1 MRLAE
6 KLCYL
11 QENIEARVML
21 EELSE
26 EQILFLC
33 QHERHIDVAS
43 TSTDE
48 IISIFNVPSK
58 MHAGKAAPKKRG
70 STTSVPKVADV
81 PYAWR
86 ALREG
91 DATGRGDLTDK
102 RGERVLVSLTP
113 RAPSGV
119 VEGPAAD
126 GGDAEAKKPNGGVVE
141 MIRESEGE
149 GEGGS
154 ESESEEEILPS
165 SQIVAGSSLGYGVVG
180 DDEHMRVGDAVDN
193 SNPDDAGDPAEG
205 VASLAEQRAC
215 LG

>member
-11 QENIEARVML
+11 QENIEARVMR

-119 VEGPAAD
+119 FEGPAAD
-126 GGDAEAKKPNGGVVE
+126 GGEAEAKKPNGGVVE
-141 MIRESEGE
+141 MIRESE

-180 DDEHMRVGDAVDN
+180 DEEHVRVGDAVDN
-193 SNPDDAGDPAEG
+193 SNPCGIDWNH
-205 VASLAEQRAC
+205 RR
-215 LG
+215 

>member
-1 MRLAE
+1 LQQAIRLAE

-11 QENIEARVML
+11 QENIEARVMR

-48 IISIFNVPSK
+48 IISIFKVPSK
-58 MHAGKAAPKKRG
+58 MHVGKAPPKKRG
-70 STTSVPKVADV
+70 STTSLPKVADV

-119 VEGPAAD
+119 VEGPVAG
-126 GGDAEAKKPNGGVVE
+126 GGDADSRKPRGGGVE
-141 MIRESEGE
+141 KIREIGS
-149 GEGGS
+149 GS

-165 SQIVAGSSLGYGVVG
+165 SQTVAGSSLGYGVVG
-180 DDEHMRVGDAVDN
+180 DDEDLRVGDAIDN
-193 SNPDDAGDPAEG
+193 SNQDDADGPAEG
-205 VASLAEQRAC
+205 LASVAEQRVWM
-215 LG
+215 G